1 MSENEK
7 KELQQEVSEEKI
19 VEKKQDKPQKND
31 KLQEKAKKEAKAKAM
46 AQKTAKWFR
55 ELKSEAKKVVWPSRK
70 QVLNNTGVVL
80 VVCVIVGAFIALI
93 DFLFQAAI
101 LDGLLALITGY

>member
-7 KELQQEVSEEKI
+7 KELNQVSEEKI

-31 KLQEKAKKEAKAKAM
+31 KAQEKANKQAKAKAM
-46 AQKTAKWFR
+46 AEKTAKWFR

-93 DFLFQAAI
+93 DYLFQAAI